1 MGGYVRRNR
10 VTRVPVLTPAH
21 LEAAQSYD
29 AYQAMIE
36 QQLANGKTTG
46 NNHSEAMLGYTQLN
60 VQRMHRLDK
69 VVRLNEVLQEQIAAL
84 TTSWLWV
91 VLTEA
96 WCGDAAQS
104 IPVMA
109 KIADASPLIT
119 LKLLLRDEH
128 PDVMNAYLT
137 NGSRSIPKLICVTE
151 DLQELGTWGPRPV
164 QAQKLMTD
172 FKAQYPEQDYQA
184 LAKEMQLWYA
194 RDKTQSIQQEFTALL
209 ATWGKFTD

>member
-1 MGGYVRRNR
+1 M
-10 VTRVPVLTPAH
+10 PVLTPAH

>member
-1 MGGYVRRNR
+1 M
-10 VTRVPVLTPAH
+10 PVLTPAH

-69 VVRLNEVLQEQIAAL
+69 VVWLNEALQEQIAAL